1 MALDAITV
9 PPKNQPPQYLL
20 IALHGWG
27 SNAQDLTTFAPIF
40 NWKNTQMM
48 FPNAPFPHPQVPGGK
63 MWYDLQTSDR
73 EGLNQSRQ
81 MLKDWLI
88 SLETSTGIPPQ
99 RTFLTGF
106 SQGGAMTLDVGLTFP
121 FAGLCSLSGY
131 LHSDPQG
138 SPSAPPT
145 LIIHGTQDPVVPLSA
160 AQKARDTLQQQG
172 VKIQYQE
179 FLMQHEISPA
189 AMETLKAFLS
199 NLCEEMK
206 SR

>member
-1 MALDAITV
+1 
-9 PPKNQPPQYLL
+9 
-20 IALHGWG
+20 
-27 SNAQDLTTFAPIF
+27 
-40 NWKNTQMM
+40 
-48 FPNAPFPHPQVPGGK
+48 

>member
-1 MALDAITV
+1 MALDAIAI
-9 PPKNQPPQYLL
+9 PPENQPPKYLF

-27 SNAQDLTTFAPIF
+27 SNAQDLSTFAPIL

-63 MWYDLQTSDR
+63 MWYDLQNK

-81 MLKDWLI
+81 KLKDWLI
-88 SLETSTGIPPQ
+88 SLEKSTGVPPQ

-106 SQGGAMTLDVGLTFP
+106 SQGGAMTLDVGFSFP

-138 SPSAPPT
+138 RSSAPPT
-145 LIIHGTQDPVVPLSA
+145 LIIHGTEDPVVPLSA

-172 VKIQYQE
+172 VNIQYQE
-179 FLMQHEISPA
+179 FPMQHEISPA
-189 AMETLKAFLS
+189 AMETLKTFIS
-199 NLCEEMK
+199 NLC
-206 SR
+206 